1 MAVNKGIVA
10 SIAGAAAVSIALFTA
25 SYEGE
30 RNKVYVDPV
39 GHYAVCSGR
48 DSYGP
53 DGKPLKLGQA
63 FTDDQCSVMLGK
75 DVKTAGQALDRL
87 VSVPLSPGE
96 RLAYTDFIFNLGA
109 GAFEASTLRRKLN
122 SGDRPG
128 ACAELLRWDKGKVKG
143 KLVTLPGLAA
153 RRRAEY
159 QHCTNK

>member
-39 GHYAVCSGR
+39 GHHAVCSGR

-53 DGKPLKLGQA
+53 DGTPLKLGQT

-87 VSVPLSPGE
+87 VLVSLSPGE

-109 GAFEASTLRRKLN
+109 GAFEGSTLRRKLN
-122 SGDRPG
+122 AGNRPG
-128 ACAELLRWDKGKVKG
+128 ACAELLRWDKGKVGG
-143 KLVTLPGLAA
+143 KLVTLPGLTK
-153 RRRAEY
+153 RRKAEY
-159 QHCTNK
+159 QQCLSK

>member
-1 MAVNKGIVA
+1 MLGISSRGHTCAQANHTQEVAYLAINKGIVA
-10 SIAGAAAVSIALFTA
+10 SIVGAAAVSIALFTA

-53 DGKPLKLGQA
+53 EGTPLKLGQA

-87 VSVPLSPGE
+87 VTAALPATMAAHTIRCVRWW
-96 RLAYTDFIFNLGA
+96 RLWTNTKYTAFRAANTTGHGA
-109 GAFEASTLRRKLN
+109 RQTVSC
-122 SGDRPG
+122 G
-128 ACAELLRWDKGKVKG
+128 ACREEESA
-143 KLVTLPGLAA
+143 
-153 RRRAEY
+153 
-159 QHCTNK
+159 